1 MYCWAVPW
9 AFEAFFSVLK
19 PTGLSFGATRLW
31 ATTTG
36 VRTDHT
42 TTKMSFPQKK
52 KKRLQRCPVC
62 LKLDEDG
69 AHLLSKMQICETL
82 LKGYEYGRRTYKT
95 PVS

>member
-1 MYCWAVPW
+1 MGHDHRSQDRSHDYKDV
-9 AFEAFFSVLK
+9 FS
-19 PTGLSFGATRLW
+19 S
-31 ATTTG
+31 
-36 VRTDHT
+36 
-42 TTKMSFPQKK
+42 KK
-52 KKRLQRCPVC
+52 KLQRCPVC